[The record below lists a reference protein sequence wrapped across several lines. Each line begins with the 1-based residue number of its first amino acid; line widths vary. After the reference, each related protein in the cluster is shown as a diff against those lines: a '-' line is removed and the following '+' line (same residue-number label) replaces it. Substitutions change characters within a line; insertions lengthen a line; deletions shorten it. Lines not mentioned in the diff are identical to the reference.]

1 MLRKI
6 NHGEV
11 VFYEV
16 ESFPSNIKKI
26 NVKQDHFVVG
36 ESETH
41 GNDHRVSTIDTSV
54 FTKDDVL
61 FLESIG
67 NTKIYC
73 PNKTRHDTIEL
84 PDGKWRV
91 GHAQEYDYFEE
102 NYKRVID

>member
-11 VFYEV
+11 IFYEV
-16 ESFPSNIKKI
+16 KSIPKDVKKI
-26 NVKQDHFVVG
+26 EINAAHFVVG

-54 FTKDDVL
+54 FTKEDVI

-67 NTKIYC
+67 KTEIYC
-73 PNKTRHDTIEL
+73 PNETRHDRITL
-84 PDGKWRV
+84 PAGKWQV
-91 GHAQEYDYFEE
+91 GHAQEYDYFSESLR
-102 NYKRVID
+102 KVRD